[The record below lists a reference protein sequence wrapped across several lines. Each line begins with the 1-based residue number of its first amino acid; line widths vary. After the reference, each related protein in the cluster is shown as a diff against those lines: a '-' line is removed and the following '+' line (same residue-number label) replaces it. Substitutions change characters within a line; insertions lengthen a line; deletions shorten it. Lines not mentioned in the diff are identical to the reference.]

1 MKILKLVNR
10 NKWIASAMVL
20 GIASGSIVS
29 LPWMGGAQT
38 AYAATA
44 DTQSETG
51 FVAQAR
57 TLGLMTGGNQGDF
70 MAQKNLTRAE
80 AAKILCSL
88 FQLEVNNQPQTSFMD
103 VSSDAWGAPY
113 IEAVRAAGYMTGN
126 GELFRPGDAITK
138 EELIVSLVRA
148 MDLQDAGNADVQQ
161 NAVQVARNYGL
172 LSEDASA
179 TDLKNPLNRE
189 SGAEVFVS
197 LLDHPVG
204 EVKSEGNTVR
214 IGNIPYQLEGSL
226 QGLFGENNKAVLKG
240 AKIDLNRNLR
250 TLTGVNKLEINADG
264 GVFDGKGVSFDG
276 RLIVNGSVTLKNMS
290 STGVLEIKGS
300 GTQPVSAILENTTWS
315 GVELGSQD
323 AQLTATGTTKI
334 DNLTLKNDASIVTE
348 GNAAISRVSLQ
359 QGLGKLLVNGSIG
372 LLDASQY
379 VGVPFI
385 TLAKGAAISQLN
397 LPEQKQPQD
406 VIINYNA
413 MKEAV
418 SLVNGTTK
426 SSSTGAVVTDTDS
439 KDKKKHNSDII
450 SVDRSR
456 LETEVHAAKELLERA
471 GEGGTD
477 QALYPAGAKENLSIA
492 IHQAMLVL
500 NNTAATQVEV
510 DQALSTLKQDV
521 SVYTA
526 SATEPVI
533 GTQELT
539 RLIQLASTT
548 LEQNR
553 MIGDEFPPLWDD
565 SLSQAIRFGNNV
577 LEGNAPQNIVDREV
591 ESLGRVIKVYKASV
605 KLRDTYLHFLD
616 VTDRVEN
623 LKTDKARYKS
633 IVREGSKVYL
643 NPLSTTEQLE
653 EWTQKIEGATE
664 SFLALQ
670 AADFSVL
677 KNTLQEAQ
685 VIYDQSGSQNTELD
699 NLIQEYTEKM
709 HTAMTQQDVLNLN
722 TELSQRLAEFNAPE
736 PATAREKLQQLV
748 QDVQLKL
755 LSNPVARNYLNTEMQ
770 LLDQQTMQAH
780 FALMFPLTP
789 EEQLVISYNQLSQA
803 KETYIEKY
811 NEKRLQLRHEIIE
824 MQTSINE
831 VLLQNSGA
839 LSAEAQQALSFASE
853 HASIFLGMSSFELQD
868 VVPVYEELQRVQS
881 QYAAPIAVDTMLLN
895 FNISIANNEVQTFG
909 RHYTEQDNVELQG
922 QINQANLVLNTP
934 YITQLQVDQANTDL
948 ITAISNYQSKWI
960 VTDLDIQELKNIAN
974 NLLTVNGTDPTTV
987 YFHRVVDAF
996 NRLDPYYPMPEVKKN
1011 YMNLED
1017 AIQEYKDF
1025 IDSQQQSSGGAT
1037 PPSDSSGTGSG
1048 DSSGGAT
1055 PPSDNSGTGSGDS
1068 SGGAT
1073 PSSDNSGTGS
1083 DDSNGRATPPSDS
1096 SGTGSSDSNGGAT
1109 PPSDS
1114 SGTGSSDSNGG
1125 ATPPSDSSG
1134 TGSSDSNGGATSP
1147 SDSTGTGSGDGS
1159 GSIPGGGNDDGLIP

>member
-1 MKILKLVNR
+1 MLKLVNR

-29 LPWMGGAQT
+29 LPWVGGVQT
-38 AYAATA
+38 AFAATA

-57 TLGLMTGGNQGDF
+57 TLGLMTGGKQGDF

-113 IEAVRAAGYMTGN
+113 IEAVRAAGYMKGN

-148 MDLQDAGNADVQQ
+148 MDLQDASIANAQQ
-161 NAVQVARNYGL
+161 NAVQFARSYGL

-240 AKIDLNRNLR
+240 AKFDLNRNLR

-300 GTQPVSAILENTTWS
+300 GTQPVSAILENTAWS
-315 GVELGSQD
+315 GVELGSKD

-359 QGLGKLLVNGSIG
+359 QGLGKLLVSGSIG

-385 TLAKGAAISQLN
+385 TLAKGAAINQLN

-406 VIINYNA
+406 VIINYDA

-418 SLVNGTTK
+418 SLVNGTK
-426 SSSTGAVVTDTDS
+426 NSSSAGSVITDTES
-439 KDKKKHNSDII
+439 KDKKKHDSDII

-477 QALYPAGAKENLSIA
+477 QALYPAAAKESLSIA
-492 IHQAMLVL
+492 INQAMLIL
-500 NNTAATQVEV
+500 NNTAATQAEV

-526 SATEPVI
+526 SASEPVN

-539 RLIQLASTT
+539 RLIQLASTI

-553 MIGDEFPPLWDD
+553 MVGDEFPPLWDD

-591 ESLGRVIKVYKASV
+591 KSLRRVIEVYKASV
-605 KLRDTYLHFLD
+605 KLRDAYLNFVD

-633 IVREGSKVYL
+633 LVREGSNLYM
-643 NPLSTTEQLE
+643 NPLATTEQLE
-653 EWTQKIEGATE
+653 EWTQKIELATE

-670 AADFSVL
+670 SADFSVL

-685 VIYDQSGSQNTELD
+685 VIYDQSGFQNVELD

-709 HTAMTQQDVLNLN
+709 HTAMTQQDVLILN
-722 TELSQRLAEFNAPE
+722 MELSQRLTEFTAPQ
-736 PATAREKLQQLV
+736 PATTREKLQQLI
-748 QDVQLKL
+748 QDIHLKL
-755 LSNPVARNYLNTEMQ
+755 LSNPVARNYLNTEM
-770 LLDQQTMQAH
+770 LSLEQQTGQAN
-780 FALMFPLTP
+780 FALMMPSTP

-803 KETYIEKY
+803 KGTYIEKY
-811 NEKRLQLRHEIIE
+811 NEKRLQLRNEVIE

-831 VLLQNSGA
+831 ILMQNSGT
-839 LSAEAQQALSFASE
+839 LSAEAQQALSAASE
-853 HASIFLGMSSFELQD
+853 HASIFLGLSNFELQD
-868 VVPVYEELQRVQS
+868 VVPVYEELRQVQS
-881 QYAAPIAVDTMLLN
+881 QYAAPVAVDTTLLN
-895 FNISIANNEVQTFG
+895 ININLAINEVQTFG
-909 RHYTEQDNVELQG
+909 RHYTDQDNEELQG
-922 QINQANLVLNTP
+922 QINQASLVLNNSDS
-934 YITQLQVDQANTDL
+934 TQLQVDQANTDL
-948 ITAISNYQSKWI
+948 ITAFVNYQSKWI
-960 VTDLDIQELKNIAN
+960 VTDQDIQELKTIAN
-974 NLLTVNGTDPTTV
+974 NLLTANGTDPTTV
-987 YFHRVVDAF
+987 HFQRVVDAY
-996 NRLDPYYPMPEVKKN
+996 NHLDQYLSMPEIKKN

-1025 IDSQQQSSGGAT
+1025 VASQQQSSGTGSDEGSNDTTPPSDNSGTGSGDSNGGTTPPSDSSGTGSGDSSEGAT

-1048 DSSGGAT
+1048 DSSE
-1055 PPSDNSGTGSGDS
+1055 
-1068 SGGAT
+1068 
-1073 PSSDNSGTGS
+1073 
-1083 DDSNGRATPPSDS
+1083 
-1096 SGTGSSDSNGGAT
+1096 GAT

-1114 SGTGSSDSNGG
+1114 SGTGSGDSSEGATPPSDSNGTGSDDSSGG
-1125 ATPPSDSSG
+1125 ATPPSDS
-1134 TGSSDSNGGATSP
+1134 NG
-1147 SDSTGTGSGDGS
+1147 DDS
-1159 GSIPGGGNDDGLIP
+1159 GSIPSGSIDGVMIP

>member
-1 MKILKLVNR
+1 MLKLVNR

-51 FVAQAR
+51 FVTQAR

-148 MDLQDAGNADVQQ
+148 MDLQDAGTMDAQQ

-189 SGAEVFVS
+189 SSAEVFVS

-250 TLTGVNKLEINADG
+250 TLTGVKQLEINADG
-264 GVFDGKGVSFDG
+264 GVFDGKGMSFDG

-300 GTQPVSAILENTTWS
+300 GNQSVSAILENTTWS
-315 GVELGSQD
+315 GVELGSKD
-323 AQLTATGTTKI
+323 AKLTATGTTKI
-334 DNLTLKNDASIVTE
+334 DNLTLKNDASIMTE

-379 VGVPFI
+379 VGVPLI

-397 LPEQKQPQD
+397 LPEQKQPRD
-406 VIINYNA
+406 VIINYDA
-413 MKEAV
+413 VKEAIG
-418 SLVNGTTK
+418 LVNGTK
-426 SSSTGAVVTDTDS
+426 NSSSAGSVITDTDS
-439 KDKKKHNSDII
+439 KDKKKHDSDII
-450 SVDRSR
+450 SVDRSQ
-456 LETEVHAAKELLERA
+456 LETEINAAKELLERA
-471 GEGGTD
+471 DEGGTD
-477 QALYPAGAKENLSIA
+477 QALYPAAAKESLSIA
-492 IHQAMLVL
+492 INQAMLVL
-500 NNTAATQVEV
+500 NNTAATQAEV

-526 SATEPVI
+526 SVTEPVI

-539 RLIQLASTT
+539 RLIQLASTI

-553 MIGDEFPPLWDD
+553 MVGDEFPPLWDD

-605 KLRDTYLHFLD
+605 KLRDVYLHFLD

-643 NPLSTTEQLE
+643 NPLSTTEQLD
-653 EWTQKIEGATE
+653 EWKQKIEGATE

-685 VIYDQSGSQNTELD
+685 VIYDQSGSQNAELD

-722 TELSQRLAEFNAPE
+722 MELSQRLTEFTAPV
-736 PATAREKLQQLV
+736 PATTREKLQQLV
-748 QDVQLKL
+748 QDIQLKL
-755 LSNPVARNYLNTEMQ
+755 LSDPVARNYLNTEMQ
-770 LLDQQTMQAH
+770 LLDQQTVQAH
-780 FALMFPLTP
+780 FALIMPFTP

-803 KETYIEKY
+803 KGTYIEKY
-811 NEKRLQLRHEIIE
+811 NEKRLQLRDKVIE
-824 MQTSINE
+824 MQTSINGI
-831 VLLQNSGA
+831 LLQNSGT
-839 LSAEAQQALSFASE
+839 LSAEAQQALSSASE
-853 HASIFLGMSSFELQD
+853 HASTFLGLSSFGLQD
-868 VVPVYEELQRVQS
+868 VVPVYEELQQVQN
-881 QYAAPIAVDTMLLN
+881 QYTAPIAVDTMLLN
-895 FNISIANNEVQTFG
+895 LNINLANNEVQTFG
-909 RHYTEQDNVELQG
+909 RHYTDQDNEELQG
-922 QINQANLVLNTP
+922 QINLANLVLNNP
-934 YITQLQVDQANTDL
+934 NSTQLQVDQANTDL
-948 ITAISNYQSKWI
+948 ITAFANYQSKWI
-960 VTDLDIQELKNIAN
+960 VTDLDINELKNIAN

-996 NRLDPYYPMPEVKKN
+996 NRLDQYLPMPELKKN

-1025 IDSQQQSSGGAT
+1025 IDSQQQSSGTGSGDSSGGTT
-1037 PPSDSSGTGSG
+1037 PLSDSDGTGSG

-1055 PPSDNSGTGSGDS
+1055 SPSDSDGTGSSDSSGGTTPPSDSDGTGSSDSSGGTTPPSDSNGTGSGDSSGGATSPSDNSGTGSGDS
-1068 SGGAT
+1068 SGE
-1073 PSSDNSGTGS
+1073 
-1083 DDSNGRATPPSDS
+1083 ATPPSDS
-1096 SGTGSSDSNGGAT
+1096 SGD
-1109 PPSDS
+1109 D
-1114 SGTGSSDSNGG
+1114 
-1125 ATPPSDSSG
+1125 
-1134 TGSSDSNGGATSP
+1134 
-1147 SDSTGTGSGDGS
+1147 S
-1159 GSIPGGGNDDGLIP
+1159 GSIPGGSIDDVIIP

>member
-148 MDLQDAGNADVQQ
+148 MDLQDAGNADAQQ

-709 HTAMTQQDVLNLN
+709 HTAMTQLDVLNLN
-722 TELSQRLAEFNAPE
+722 MELSQRLTEFTAPV

-922 QINQANLVLNTP
+922 QINLANLVLNTP

-960 VTDLDIQELKNIAN
+960 VTDLDINEIKNIAN

-1037 PPSDSSGTGSG
+1037 PPSD
-1048 DSSGGAT
+1048 
-1055 PPSDNSGTGSGDS
+1055 
-1068 SGGAT
+1068 
-1073 PSSDNSGTGS
+1073 NSGTGS

-1114 SGTGSSDSNGG
+1114 SGTGSGDSSGGATPPSDNSGTGSDDSNGRATPPSDSSGTGSDDSSGG

-1134 TGSSDSNGGATSP
+1134 TSSDDSNGGATSP
-1147 SDSTGTGSGDGS
+1147 SDSSGTGSGDGS
-1159 GSIPGGGNDDGLIP
+1159 GSIPGGGNDDVLIP

>member
-1 MKILKLVNR
+1 MKLVNR

-29 LPWMGGAQT
+29 LPWVGGVQT
-38 AYAATA
+38 AFAATA

-57 TLGLMTGGNQGDF
+57 TLGLMTGGKQGDF

-113 IEAVRAAGYMTGN
+113 IEAVRAAGYMKGN

-148 MDLQDAGNADVQQ
+148 MDLQDASIANAQQ
-161 NAVQVARNYGL
+161 NAVQFARSYGL

-240 AKIDLNRNLR
+240 AKFDLNRNLR

-300 GTQPVSAILENTTWS
+300 GTQPVSAILENTAWS
-315 GVELGSQD
+315 GVELGSKD

-359 QGLGKLLVNGSIG
+359 QGLGKLLVSGSIG

-385 TLAKGAAISQLN
+385 TLAKGAAINQLN

-406 VIINYNA
+406 VIINYDA

-418 SLVNGTTK
+418 SLVNGTK
-426 SSSTGAVVTDTDS
+426 NSSSAGSVITDTES
-439 KDKKKHNSDII
+439 KDKKKHDSDII

-477 QALYPAGAKENLSIA
+477 QALYPAAAKESLSIA
-492 IHQAMLVL
+492 INQAMLIL
-500 NNTAATQVEV
+500 NNTAATQAEV

-526 SATEPVI
+526 SASEPVN

-539 RLIQLASTT
+539 RLIQLASTI

-553 MIGDEFPPLWDD
+553 MVGDEFPPLWDD

-591 ESLGRVIKVYKASV
+591 KSLRRVIEVYKASV
-605 KLRDTYLHFLD
+605 KLRDAYLNFVD

-633 IVREGSKVYL
+633 LVREGSNLYM
-643 NPLSTTEQLE
+643 NPLATTEQLE
-653 EWTQKIEGATE
+653 EWTQKIELATE

-670 AADFSVL
+670 SADFSVL

-685 VIYDQSGSQNTELD
+685 VIYDQSGFQNVELD

-709 HTAMTQQDVLNLN
+709 HTAMTQQDVLILN
-722 TELSQRLAEFNAPE
+722 MELSQRLTEFTAPQ
-736 PATAREKLQQLV
+736 PATTREKLQQLI
-748 QDVQLKL
+748 QDIHLKL
-755 LSNPVARNYLNTEMQ
+755 LSNPVARNYLNTEM
-770 LLDQQTMQAH
+770 LSLEQQTGQAN
-780 FALMFPLTP
+780 FALMMPSTP

-803 KETYIEKY
+803 KGTYIEKY
-811 NEKRLQLRHEIIE
+811 NEKRLQLRNEVIE

-831 VLLQNSGA
+831 ILMQNSGT
-839 LSAEAQQALSFASE
+839 LSAEAQQALSAASE
-853 HASIFLGMSSFELQD
+853 HASIFLGLSNFELQD
-868 VVPVYEELQRVQS
+868 VVPVYEELRQVQS
-881 QYAAPIAVDTMLLN
+881 QYAAPVAVDTTLLN
-895 FNISIANNEVQTFG
+895 ININLAINEVQTFG
-909 RHYTEQDNVELQG
+909 RHYTDQDNEELQG
-922 QINQANLVLNTP
+922 QINQASLVLNNSDS
-934 YITQLQVDQANTDL
+934 TQLQVDQANTDL
-948 ITAISNYQSKWI
+948 ITAFVNYQSKWI
-960 VTDLDIQELKNIAN
+960 VTDQDIQELKTIAN
-974 NLLTVNGTDPTTV
+974 NLLTANGTDPTTV
-987 YFHRVVDAF
+987 HFQRVVDAY
-996 NRLDPYYPMPEVKKN
+996 NHLDQYLSMPEIKKN

-1025 IDSQQQSSGGAT
+1025 VASQQQSSGTGSDEGSNDTTPPSDNSGTGSGDSNGGTTPPSDSSGTGSGDSSEGAT

-1048 DSSGGAT
+1048 DSSE
-1055 PPSDNSGTGSGDS
+1055 
-1068 SGGAT
+1068 
-1073 PSSDNSGTGS
+1073 
-1083 DDSNGRATPPSDS
+1083 
-1096 SGTGSSDSNGGAT
+1096 GAT

-1114 SGTGSSDSNGG
+1114 SGTGSGDSSEGATPPSDSNGTGSDDSSGG
-1125 ATPPSDSSG
+1125 ATPPSDS
-1134 TGSSDSNGGATSP
+1134 NG
-1147 SDSTGTGSGDGS
+1147 DDS
-1159 GSIPGGGNDDGLIP
+1159 GSIPSGSIDGVMIP

>member
-1 MKILKLVNR
+1 
-10 NKWIASAMVL
+10 MVL

-88 FQLEVNNQPQTSFMD
+88 FQLEVNNKSQTSFMD

-148 MDLQDAGNADVQQ
+148 MDLQDAGNADAQQ

-172 LSEDASA
+172 LSEDAST

-533 GTQELT
+533 GTQELI

-591 ESLGRVIKVYKASV
+591 ESLGRVIKVYKVSV
-605 KLRDTYLHFLD
+605 KLRDAYLHFLD

-709 HTAMTQQDVLNLN
+709 HTAMTQLDVLNLN
-722 TELSQRLAEFNAPE
+722 MELSQRLTEFTAPV
-736 PATAREKLQQLV
+736 PATTREKLQQLV
-748 QDVQLKL
+748 QDVQLRL
-755 LSNPVARNYLNTEMQ
+755 LSNPVARNYLNTEM
-770 LLDQQTMQAH
+770 LSLEQQTGQAN
-780 FALMFPLTP
+780 FALIMPFTP

-803 KETYIEKY
+803 KGTYLEKY
-811 NEKRLQLRHEIIE
+811 NEKRLQLRDKVIE
-824 MQTSINE
+824 MQTSINGI
-831 VLLQNSGA
+831 LLQNSGT
-839 LSAEAQQALSFASE
+839 LSVEAQQALSSASE
-853 HASIFLGMSSFELQD
+853 HASTFLSLSSFELQD
-868 VVPVYEELQRVQS
+868 VVPVYEELQQVQS
-881 QYAAPIAVDTMLLN
+881 QYTAPIAVDTTLLN
-895 FNISIANNEVQTFG
+895 YNINLANNEVQTFG
-909 RHYTEQDNVELQG
+909 RHYTDQDNEELQG

-934 YITQLQVDQANTDL
+934 DSTQLQVDQANTDL
-948 ITAISNYQSKWI
+948 ITALANYQSKWI
-960 VTDLDIQELKNIAN
+960 VTDLDINEIKNIAN

-1055 PPSDNSGTGSGDS
+1055 PPSDNSGTGS
-1068 SGGAT
+1068 
-1073 PSSDNSGTGS
+1073 

-1096 SGTGSSDSNGGAT
+1096 SGTGSGENSDGATPPSDNGGTGSGESSDGATPPSDNGGTGSDDSSGGAT
-1109 PPSDS
+1109 PPSDG
-1114 SGTGSSDSNGG
+1114 SGTGSSDSSGG
-1125 ATPPSDSSG
+1125 ATP
-1134 TGSSDSNGGATSP
+1134 P

>member
-1 MKILKLVNR
+1 MLKLVNR

-88 FQLEVNNQPQTSFMD
+88 FQLEVNNKSQTSFMD

-148 MDLQDAGNADVQQ
+148 MDLQDAGNADAQQ

-172 LSEDASA
+172 LSEDAST

-533 GTQELT
+533 GTQELI

-591 ESLGRVIKVYKASV
+591 ESLGRVIKVYKVSV
-605 KLRDTYLHFLD
+605 KLRDAYLHFLD

-709 HTAMTQQDVLNLN
+709 HTAMTQLDVLNLN
-722 TELSQRLAEFNAPE
+722 MELSQRLTEFTAPV
-736 PATAREKLQQLV
+736 PATTREKLQQLV
-748 QDVQLKL
+748 QDVQLRL
-755 LSNPVARNYLNTEMQ
+755 LSNPVARNYLNTEM
-770 LLDQQTMQAH
+770 LSLEQQTGQAN
-780 FALMFPLTP
+780 FALIMPFTP

-803 KETYIEKY
+803 KGTYLEKY
-811 NEKRLQLRHEIIE
+811 NEKRLQLRDKVIE
-824 MQTSINE
+824 MQTSINGI
-831 VLLQNSGA
+831 LLQNSGT
-839 LSAEAQQALSFASE
+839 LSVEAQQALSSASE
-853 HASIFLGMSSFELQD
+853 HASTFLSLSSFELQD
-868 VVPVYEELQRVQS
+868 VVPVYEELQQVQS
-881 QYAAPIAVDTMLLN
+881 QYTAPIAVDTTLLN
-895 FNISIANNEVQTFG
+895 YNINLANNEVQTFG
-909 RHYTEQDNVELQG
+909 RHYTDQDNEELQG

-934 YITQLQVDQANTDL
+934 DSTQLQVDQANTDL
-948 ITAISNYQSKWI
+948 ITALANYQSKWI
-960 VTDLDIQELKNIAN
+960 VTDLDINEIKNIAN

-1055 PPSDNSGTGSGDS
+1055 PPSDNSGTGS
-1068 SGGAT
+1068 
-1073 PSSDNSGTGS
+1073 

-1096 SGTGSSDSNGGAT
+1096 SGTGSGENSDGATPPSDNGGTGSGESSDGATPPSDNGGTGSDDSSGGAT
-1109 PPSDS
+1109 PPSDG
-1114 SGTGSSDSNGG
+1114 SGTGSSDSSGG
-1125 ATPPSDSSG
+1125 ATP
-1134 TGSSDSNGGATSP
+1134 P

>member
-1 MKILKLVNR
+1 MKLVNR

-148 MDLQDAGNADVQQ
+148 MDLQDAGNADAQQ

-709 HTAMTQQDVLNLN
+709 HTAMTQLDVLNLN
-722 TELSQRLAEFNAPE
+722 MELSQRLTEFTAPV

-922 QINQANLVLNTP
+922 QINLANLVLNTP

-960 VTDLDIQELKNIAN
+960 VTDLDINEIKNIAN

-1037 PPSDSSGTGSG
+1037 PPSD
-1048 DSSGGAT
+1048 
-1055 PPSDNSGTGSGDS
+1055 
-1068 SGGAT
+1068 
-1073 PSSDNSGTGS
+1073 NSGTGS

-1114 SGTGSSDSNGG
+1114 SGTGSGDSSGGATPPSDNSGTGSDDSNGRATPPSDSSGTGSDDSSGG

-1134 TGSSDSNGGATSP
+1134 TSSDDSNGGATSP
-1147 SDSTGTGSGDGS
+1147 SDSSGTGSGDGS
-1159 GSIPGGGNDDGLIP
+1159 GSIPGGGNDDVLIP

>member
-1 MKILKLVNR
+1 MKLINR

-29 LPWMGGAQT
+29 LPWLGGAQT

-44 DTQSETG
+44 DTQSEAG

-148 MDLQDAGNADVQQ
+148 MDLQDAGNADAQQ
-161 NAVQVARNYGL
+161 NAVQVARSYGL

-300 GTQPVSAILENTTWS
+300 GTQPVSAILENTAWS
-315 GVELGSQD
+315 GVELGSKD
-323 AQLTATGTTKI
+323 AQLTATGMTKI

-359 QGLGKLLVNGSIG
+359 QGLGKLLISGSIG

-385 TLAKGAAISQLN
+385 TLAKGATINQLN
-397 LPEQKQPQD
+397 LPDQKQPQD
-406 VIINYNA
+406 VIINYDA
-413 MKEAV
+413 VKEAV
-418 SLVNGTTK
+418 SLVNGTANT
-426 SSSTGAVVTDTDS
+426 SSTGSVITDTDS
-439 KDKKKHNSDII
+439 KDKKKHDSDII
-450 SVDRSR
+450 SVDRSQ

-471 GEGGTD
+471 GEGGLD
-477 QALYPAGAKENLSIA
+477 QALYTVAAKENLSIA
-492 IHQAMLVL
+492 INQAMLVL
-500 NNTAATQVEV
+500 NNTAATQAEV

-539 RLIQLASTT
+539 RLIQVASTT

-553 MIGDEFPPLWDD
+553 IVGDEFPPLWDE
-565 SLSQAIRFGNNV
+565 SLSQAIQFGNNV

-591 ESLGRVIKVYKASV
+591 KSLRRVIEVYKASV
-605 KLRDTYLHFLD
+605 KLRDAYLHFMV
-616 VTDRVEN
+616 VTDRVDN
-623 LKTDKARYKS
+623 LNTDKARYKPL
-633 IVREGSKVYL
+633 VGEGLGVYVD
-643 NPLSTTEQLE
+643 PLTTTEQFE
-653 EWTQKIEGATE
+653 EWTRKIEAATE
-664 SFLALQ
+664 SFMALQ

-685 VIYDQSGSQNTELD
+685 VIYDQSGSQNAELY

-709 HTAMTQQDVLNLN
+709 HTAMTQQDVFTLNM
-722 TELSQRLAEFNAPE
+722 ELSQRLAEFTAPV
-736 PATAREKLQQLV
+736 PATTREKLQQLV
-748 QDVQLKL
+748 QDIQLKL
-755 LSNPVARNYLNTEMQ
+755 LFNPVARNYLNAEM
-770 LLDQQTMQAH
+770 LSLEQQTGQAN
-780 FALMFPLTP
+780 FALIMPFTP

-803 KETYIEKY
+803 KGTYIEKY
-811 NEKRLQLRHEIIE
+811 NEKKLQLRDEVIG
-824 MQTSINE
+824 MQTSINGIL
-831 VLLQNSGA
+831 VQNSGA
-839 LSAEAQQALSFASE
+839 LSAEAQQALSSASE
-853 HASIFLGMSSFELQD
+853 HASIFLGLPNFELQD
-868 VVPVYEELQRVQS
+868 VVLVYEELQQVQS
-881 QYAAPIAVDTMLLN
+881 QYDAPIAVDTTLLN
-895 FNISIANNEVQTFG
+895 YNINLAINEVQTFG
-909 RHYTEQDNVELQG
+909 RHYTEQDNQELQG
-922 QINQANLVLNTP
+922 PINQANLVLNTP
-934 YITQLQVDQANTDL
+934 DSTQLQVDQANTDL
-948 ITAISNYQSKWI
+948 ITAFANYQSKWI
-960 VTDLDIQELKNIAN
+960 VTDQDIQELKTIAN
-974 NLLTVNGTDPTTV
+974 NLLTANGTDTTTIQ
-987 YFHRVVDAF
+987 FQRVVDAY
-996 NRLDPYYPMPEVKKN
+996 NHLDPYYPMPEVKKN

-1017 AIQEYKDF
+1017 AIQEFRDF
-1025 IDSQQQSSGGAT
+1025 VASQQQSSGTGSGDSSGGVTPPSDNSGTGSSDSSGGAT
-1037 PPSDSSGTGSG
+1037 PPSDSSG
-1048 DSSGGAT
+1048 
-1055 PPSDNSGTGSGDS
+1055 
-1068 SGGAT
+1068 
-1073 PSSDNSGTGS
+1073 
-1083 DDSNGRATPPSDS
+1083 DD
-1096 SGTGSSDSNGGAT
+1096 
-1109 PPSDS
+1109 
-1114 SGTGSSDSNGG
+1114 
-1125 ATPPSDSSG
+1125 
-1134 TGSSDSNGGATSP
+1134 
-1147 SDSTGTGSGDGS
+1147 S
-1159 GSIPGGGNDDGLIP
+1159 GSIPGGSIDDVMIP

>member
-1 MKILKLVNR
+1 MKLVNR

-148 MDLQDAGNADVQQ
+148 MDLQDAGNADAQQ

-553 MIGDEFPPLWDD
+553 MIGDEFPPHWDD

-605 KLRDTYLHFLD
+605 KLRDAYLHFLD

-709 HTAMTQQDVLNLN
+709 HTAMTQLDVLNLN
-722 TELSQRLAEFNAPE
+722 MELSQRLAEFTAPV
-736 PATAREKLQQLV
+736 PATTREKLQQLV

-868 VVPVYEELQRVQS
+868 IVPVYEELQRVQS

-1096 SGTGSSDSNGGAT
+1096 SGTGSGENSDGAT
-1109 PPSDS
+1109 PPSDNG
-1114 SGTGSSDSNGG
+1114 GTGSGESSDG
-1125 ATPPSDSSG
+1125 ATPPSDNGG
-1134 TGSSDSNGGATSP
+1134 TGSDDSSGGATPP

>member
-1 MKILKLVNR
+1 MKLVNR

-88 FQLEVNNQPQTSFMD
+88 FQLEVNNKSQTSFMD

-148 MDLQDAGNADVQQ
+148 MDLQDAGNADAQQ

-172 LSEDASA
+172 LSEDAST

-533 GTQELT
+533 GTQELI

-591 ESLGRVIKVYKASV
+591 ESLGRVIKVYKVSV
-605 KLRDTYLHFLD
+605 KLRDAYLHFLD

-709 HTAMTQQDVLNLN
+709 HTAMTQLDVLNLN
-722 TELSQRLAEFNAPE
+722 MELSQRLTEFTAPV
-736 PATAREKLQQLV
+736 PATTREKLQQLV

-755 LSNPVARNYLNTEMQ
+755 LSDPVARNYLNTEMQ

-780 FALMFPLTP
+780 FALIMPFTP

-803 KETYIEKY
+803 KGTYIEKY
-811 NEKRLQLRHEIIE
+811 NEKRLQLRDKVIE
-824 MQTSINE
+824 MQTAINGI
-831 VLLQNSGA
+831 LMQNSGA
-839 LSAEAQQALSFASE
+839 LSAEAQQALSSASE
-853 HASIFLGMSSFELQD
+853 HASIFLGLPNFELQD
-868 VVPVYEELQRVQS
+868 VVPVYEELQQVQS
-881 QYAAPIAVDTMLLN
+881 QYTAPIAVDTMLLN
-895 FNISIANNEVQTFG
+895 YNINLASNEVLTYG
-909 RHYTEQDNVELQG
+909 RHYTEQDNEELQG
-922 QINQANLVLNTP
+922 QINLANLVLNNP
-934 YITQLQVDQANTDL
+934 DSTQLQVDQANTDL
-948 ITAISNYQSKWI
+948 ITAFVDYQSKWI
-960 VTDLDIQELKNIAN
+960 VTDLDINEIKNIAN

-1055 PPSDNSGTGSGDS
+1055 PPSDNSGTGS
-1068 SGGAT
+1068 
-1073 PSSDNSGTGS
+1073 

-1096 SGTGSSDSNGGAT
+1096 SGTGSGENSDGATPPSDNGGTGSGESSDGATPPSDNGGTGSDDSSGGAT
-1109 PPSDS
+1109 PPSDG
-1114 SGTGSSDSNGG
+1114 SGTGSSDSSGG
-1125 ATPPSDSSG
+1125 ATP
-1134 TGSSDSNGGATSP
+1134 P

>member
-88 FQLEVNNQPQTSFMD
+88 FQLEVNNKSQTSFMD

-148 MDLQDAGNADVQQ
+148 MDLQDAGNADAQQ

-172 LSEDASA
+172 LSEDAST

-533 GTQELT
+533 GTQELI

-591 ESLGRVIKVYKASV
+591 ESLGRVIKVYKVSV
-605 KLRDTYLHFLD
+605 KLRDAYLHFLD

-709 HTAMTQQDVLNLN
+709 HTAMTQLDVLNLN
-722 TELSQRLAEFNAPE
+722 MELSQRLTEFTAPV
-736 PATAREKLQQLV
+736 PATTREKLQQLV
-748 QDVQLKL
+748 QDVQLRL
-755 LSNPVARNYLNTEMQ
+755 LSNPVARNYLNTEM
-770 LLDQQTMQAH
+770 LSLEQQTGQAN
-780 FALMFPLTP
+780 FALIMPFTP

-803 KETYIEKY
+803 KGTYLEKY
-811 NEKRLQLRHEIIE
+811 NEKRLQLRDKVIE
-824 MQTSINE
+824 MQTSINGI
-831 VLLQNSGA
+831 LLQNSGT
-839 LSAEAQQALSFASE
+839 LSVEAQQALSSASE
-853 HASIFLGMSSFELQD
+853 HASTFLSLSSFELQD
-868 VVPVYEELQRVQS
+868 VVPVYEELQQVQS
-881 QYAAPIAVDTMLLN
+881 QYTAPIAVDTTLLN
-895 FNISIANNEVQTFG
+895 YNINLANNEVQTFG
-909 RHYTEQDNVELQG
+909 RHYTDQDNEELQG

-934 YITQLQVDQANTDL
+934 DSTQLQVDQANTDL
-948 ITAISNYQSKWI
+948 ITALANYQSKWI
-960 VTDLDIQELKNIAN
+960 VTDLDINEIKNIAN

-1055 PPSDNSGTGSGDS
+1055 PPSDNSGTGS
-1068 SGGAT
+1068 
-1073 PSSDNSGTGS
+1073 

-1096 SGTGSSDSNGGAT
+1096 SGTGSGENSDGATPPSDNGGTGSGESSDGATPPSDNGGTGSDDSSGGAT
-1109 PPSDS
+1109 PPSDG
-1114 SGTGSSDSNGG
+1114 SGTGSSDSSGG
-1125 ATPPSDSSG
+1125 ATP
-1134 TGSSDSNGGATSP
+1134 P

>member
-1 MKILKLVNR
+1 MLKLVNR

-29 LPWMGGAQT
+29 LPWVGGVQT

-51 FVAQAR
+51 FVTQAR

-88 FQLEVNNQPQTSFMD
+88 FQLEVNNQSQTSFMD

-148 MDLQDAGNADVQQ
+148 MDLQDAGTANAQQ
-161 NAVQVARNYGL
+161 NAVQVARSYGL
-172 LSEDASA
+172 LSEDAST

-240 AKIDLNRNLR
+240 AKFDLNRNLR

-264 GVFDGKGVSFDG
+264 GVFDGKGVSFEG

-300 GTQPVSAILENTTWS
+300 GTQPVSAILENTAWS
-315 GVELGSQD
+315 GVELGSKD
-323 AQLTATGTTKI
+323 AKLTATGTTKI

-359 QGLGKLLVNGSIG
+359 QGLGKLLVSGSIG

-385 TLAKGAAISQLN
+385 TLAKGATINQLN

-406 VIINYNA
+406 VIINYDA

-418 SLVNGTTK
+418 SLVNGTTN
-426 SSSTGAVVTDTDS
+426 SSSAGSVVTETES
-439 KDKKKHNSDII
+439 KDKKKHNSDIVN
-450 SVDRSR
+450 VDRSQ
-456 LETEVHAAKELLERA
+456 LEAEVHAAKDLLDRA
-471 GEGGTD
+471 GEGGPD
-477 QALYPAGAKENLSIA
+477 QALYPATAKESLSAA
-492 IHQAMLVL
+492 IHQATLVL
-500 NNTAATQVEV
+500 NNTTATQAEV

-521 SVYTA
+521 SVYTD
-526 SATEPVI
+526 SATEPAI
-533 GTQELT
+533 GTQELV
-539 RLIQLASTT
+539 RLIQVASTT

-553 MIGDEFPPLWDD
+553 MVSDEFPPLWDE
-565 SLSQAIRFGNNV
+565 SLSQAIQFGNNV

-591 ESLGRVIKVYKASV
+591 VSLRRVIKVYEASV
-605 KLRDTYLHFLD
+605 RLRDAYLHFLD
-616 VTDRVEN
+616 VTDHVEN

-633 IVREGSKVYL
+633 VVREGSNVYL
-643 NPLSTTEQLE
+643 NPLSTTEQLD
-653 EWTQKIEGATE
+653 EWTQKIEGTTE

-685 VIYDQSGSQNTELD
+685 VIYDQSGSQNAELG

-709 HTAMTQQDVLNLN
+709 HTAMTQLDVLNLN
-722 TELSQRLAEFNAPE
+722 MELSQRLAEFTAPV
-736 PATAREKLQQLV
+736 PATTREKLQQLV
-748 QDVQLKL
+748 HDVHLKL
-755 LSNPVARNYLNTEMQ
+755 LSDPIARNYLNTEMLPLEQ
-770 LLDQQTMQAH
+770 LAEQAN
-780 FALMFPLTP
+780 FALMMPFTP

-803 KETYIEKY
+803 KGNYIEKY

-824 MQTSINE
+824 MQASINGIL
-831 VLLQNSGA
+831 VQNSGS
-839 LSAEAQQALSFASE
+839 LSAEAQQALSSASE
-853 HASIFLGMSSFELQD
+853 HASIFLGLPSFELQD
-868 VVPVYEELQRVQS
+868 VVPVYEELQQVQS
-881 QYAAPIAVDTMLLN
+881 QYAAPIAVDTMFLN

-909 RHYTEQDNVELQG
+909 RHYTQQDNEELQG
-922 QINQANLVLNTP
+922 QINQASLVLNTP
-934 YITQLQVDQANTDL
+934 DITQLQVDQANTDL
-948 ITAISNYQSKWI
+948 ITALSNYQSKWI
-960 VTDLDIQELKNIAN
+960 VTDLDINELKNIAN

-987 YFHRVVDAF
+987 YFHRVVDAY
-996 NRLDPYYPMPEVKKN
+996 NRLDQYYPMPEIKKN

-1025 IDSQQQSSGGAT
+1025 IASQQQSSGTGSSDSSGGAT

-1055 PPSDNSGTGSGDS
+1055 PPSDSSGTGSGDS

-1073 PSSDNSGTGS
+1073 PPSDSSGIGSGDSSGGATPPSDNSGTGS
-1083 DDSNGRATPPSDS
+1083 SDS
-1096 SGTGSSDSNGGAT
+1096 SGGAT
-1109 PPSDS
+1109 PPSDN
-1114 SGTGSSDSNGG
+1114 SGTGSGDSSGG
-1125 ATPPSDSSG
+1125 VIPPSDSSG
-1134 TGSSDSNGGATSP
+1134 D
-1147 SDSTGTGSGDGS
+1147 DS
-1159 GSIPGGGNDDGLIP
+1159 GSIPGGGNDEGMIP

>member
-1 MKILKLVNR
+1 MKLVNR

>member
-1 MKILKLVNR
+1 MKLVNR

-88 FQLEVNNQPQTSFMD
+88 FQLEVNNKSQTSFMD

-148 MDLQDAGNADVQQ
+148 MDLQDAGNADAQQ

-553 MIGDEFPPLWDD
+553 KIGDEFPPLWDD

-605 KLRDTYLHFLD
+605 KLRDAYLHFLD

-623 LKTDKARYKS
+623 LRTDKARYKS

-670 AADFSVL
+670 AVDFSVL

-709 HTAMTQQDVLNLN
+709 HTAMTQLDVLNLN
-722 TELSQRLAEFNAPE
+722 MELSQRLAEFTAPV
-736 PATAREKLQQLV
+736 PATTREKLQQLV

-755 LSNPVARNYLNTEMQ
+755 LSDPVARNYLNAEMM
-770 LLDQQTMQAH
+770 LLDQQTVQAH
-780 FALMFPLTP
+780 FALIMPFTP

-803 KETYIEKY
+803 KGTYIEKY
-811 NEKRLQLRHEIIE
+811 NEKRLQLRDKVIE
-824 MQTSINE
+824 MQTAINGI
-831 VLLQNSGA
+831 LMQNSGA
-839 LSAEAQQALSFASE
+839 LSAEAQQALSSASE
-853 HASIFLGMSSFELQD
+853 HASIFLGLPNFELQD
-868 VVPVYEELQRVQS
+868 VVPVYEELQQVQS
-881 QYAAPIAVDTMLLN
+881 QYTAPIAVDTMLLN
-895 FNISIANNEVQTFG
+895 YNINLASNEVLTYG
-909 RHYTEQDNVELQG
+909 RHYTEQDNEELQW
-922 QINQANLVLNTP
+922 QINLANLVLNNP
-934 YITQLQVDQANTDL
+934 DSTQLQVDQANTDL
-948 ITAISNYQSKWI
+948 ITAFVNYQSKWI
-960 VTDLDIQELKNIAN
+960 VTDLDINEIKNIAN

-1055 PPSDNSGTGSGDS
+1055 PPSDSSGTGSSDSNGGATPPSDNSGTGSGDS

-1073 PSSDNSGTGS
+1073 PPSDNSGTGS
-1083 DDSNGRATPPSDS
+1083 D
-1096 SGTGSSDSNGGAT
+1096 DSNGGAT

-1147 SDSTGTGSGDGS
+1147 SDSSGTGSGDGS

>member
-1 MKILKLVNR
+1 MLKLVNR

-29 LPWMGGAQT
+29 LPWVGGVQT

-44 DTQSETG
+44 DTQSVTG

-57 TLGLMTGGNQGDF
+57 TLGLMTGGKQGDF

-113 IEAVRAAGYMTGN
+113 IEAVRAARYMTGN

-148 MDLQDAGNADVQQ
+148 MDLQDASTANAQQ
-161 NAVQVARNYGL
+161 NAVQVARSYGL

-240 AKIDLNRNLR
+240 AKFDLNRNLR

-300 GTQPVSAILENTTWS
+300 GTQPVSAILENTAWS
-315 GVELGSQD
+315 GVELGSKD
-323 AQLTATGTTKI
+323 AKLTATGTTKI
-334 DNLTLKNDASIVTE
+334 DNLTLKNDTSIVTE
-348 GNAAISRVSLQ
+348 GSAAITRVSLQ
-359 QGLGKLLVNGSIG
+359 QGLGKLLVSGSIG

-385 TLAKGAAISQLN
+385 TLAKGATINQIN
-397 LPEQKQPQD
+397 LPEQKQLQD
-406 VIINYNA
+406 VIINYDA

-418 SLVNGTTK
+418 SLVNGMK
-426 SSSTGAVVTDTDS
+426 NSSSAGSVVTDTDS
-439 KDKKKHNSDII
+439 KDKKKHDSDIV
-450 SVDRSR
+450 SVDRSQ
-456 LETEVHAAKELLERA
+456 LETEVYAAKELLERA
-471 GEGGTD
+471 GEGGPD
-477 QALYPAGAKENLSIA
+477 QALYPAAAKESLSIA
-492 IHQAMLVL
+492 INQAMLVM
-500 NNTAATQVEV
+500 NNTAATQAEV

-526 SATEPVI
+526 SVTEPVI
-533 GTQELT
+533 GTQELV
-539 RLIQLASTT
+539 RLIQVASTT

-553 MIGDEFPPLWDD
+553 MVGDEFPPLWDE
-565 SLSQAIRFGNNV
+565 SLSQAIQFGNNV

-591 ESLGRVIKVYKASV
+591 TSLRRVIEVYKASV
-605 KLRDTYLHFLD
+605 KLRDAYLHFLD

-623 LKTDKARYKS
+623 LNTDKARYKS
-633 IVREGSKVYL
+633 LVSEGLSVYV
-643 NPLSTTEQLE
+643 NPLTTTEQLE
-653 EWTQKIEGATE
+653 EWTRKIEVATE
-664 SFLALQ
+664 SFLVLQ
-670 AADFSVL
+670 TVDFSVL

-685 VIYDQSGSQNTELD
+685 IIYDQSSTQNTALYS
-699 NLIQEYTEKM
+699 LIQEYTEKM
-709 HTAMTQQDVLNLN
+709 HTAMTQQDVLILN
-722 TELSQRLAEFNAPE
+722 MELSQRLTEFTAPQ
-736 PATAREKLQQLV
+736 PATTRERLQQLI
-748 QDVQLKL
+748 QDIHLKL
-755 LSNPVARNYLNTEMQ
+755 LSNPVARNYLNTEM
-770 LLDQQTMQAH
+770 LSLEQQIGQAN
-780 FALMFPLTP
+780 FALIMPVTP

-803 KETYIEKY
+803 KGTYIEKY
-811 NEKRLQLRHEIIE
+811 NEKRLQLRDEIIE
-824 MQTSINE
+824 MQTSINGIL
-831 VLLQNSGA
+831 VQNSGT
-839 LSAEAQQALSFASE
+839 LSAEAQQALSSASE
-853 HASIFLGMSSFELQD
+853 HASIFLGLSNFELQD
-868 VVPVYEELQRVQS
+868 VVPVYEELQQVQS
-881 QYAAPIAVDTMLLN
+881 QYAAPVAVDTTLLN
-895 FNISIANNEVQTFG
+895 ININLAINEVQTFG
-909 RHYTEQDNVELQG
+909 RHYTDQDNEELQG
-922 QINQANLVLNTP
+922 QINQASLVLNNSDS
-934 YITQLQVDQANTDL
+934 TQLQVDQANTDL
-948 ITAISNYQSKWI
+948 ITAFSNYQSKWI
-960 VTDLDIQELKNIAN
+960 VTDLDINELKTIAD
-974 NLLTVNGTDPTTV
+974 NLLTANGTDPTTV
-987 YFHRVVDAF
+987 HFQRVVDAY
-996 NRLDPYYPMPEVKKN
+996 NHLDQYLPMPEIKKN

-1017 AIQEYKDF
+1017 AIQEF
-1025 IDSQQQSSGGAT
+1025 RCFVASQQQSSGGATPPSDSNGTGNGDTSGGAMSPSDSNGTGSGDSSDGAT

-1055 PPSDNSGTGSGDS
+1055 S
-1068 SGGAT
+1068 
-1073 PSSDNSGTGS
+1073 
-1083 DDSNGRATPPSDS
+1083 PSDS
-1096 SGTGSSDSNGGAT
+1096 SGD
-1109 PPSDS
+1109 D
-1114 SGTGSSDSNGG
+1114 
-1125 ATPPSDSSG
+1125 
-1134 TGSSDSNGGATSP
+1134 
-1147 SDSTGTGSGDGS
+1147 S
-1159 GSIPGGGNDDGLIP
+1159 GSIPGGGNDEGMIP

>member
-1 MKILKLVNR
+1 MLKLVNR

-88 FQLEVNNQPQTSFMD
+88 FQLEVNNKSQTSFMD

-148 MDLQDAGNADVQQ
+148 MDLQDAGNADAQQ

-172 LSEDASA
+172 LSEDAST

-533 GTQELT
+533 GTQELI

-591 ESLGRVIKVYKASV
+591 ESLGRVIKVYKVSV
-605 KLRDTYLHFLD
+605 KLRDAYLHFLD

-709 HTAMTQQDVLNLN
+709 HTAMTQLDVLNLN
-722 TELSQRLAEFNAPE
+722 MELSQRLTEFTAPV
-736 PATAREKLQQLV
+736 PATTREKLQQLV

-755 LSNPVARNYLNTEMQ
+755 LSDPVARNYLNTEMQ

-780 FALMFPLTP
+780 FALIMPFTP

-803 KETYIEKY
+803 KGTYIEKY
-811 NEKRLQLRHEIIE
+811 NEKRLQLRDKVIE
-824 MQTSINE
+824 MQTAINGI
-831 VLLQNSGA
+831 LMQNSGA
-839 LSAEAQQALSFASE
+839 LSAEAQQALSSASE
-853 HASIFLGMSSFELQD
+853 HASIFLGLPNFELQD
-868 VVPVYEELQRVQS
+868 VVPVYEELQQVQS
-881 QYAAPIAVDTMLLN
+881 QYTAPIAVDTMLLN
-895 FNISIANNEVQTFG
+895 YNINLASNEVLTYG
-909 RHYTEQDNVELQG
+909 RHYTEQDNEELQG
-922 QINQANLVLNTP
+922 QINLANLVLNNP
-934 YITQLQVDQANTDL
+934 DSTQLQVDQANTDL
-948 ITAISNYQSKWI
+948 ITAFVDYQSKWI
-960 VTDLDIQELKNIAN
+960 VTDLDINEIKNIAN

-1055 PPSDNSGTGSGDS
+1055 PPSDNSGTGS
-1068 SGGAT
+1068 
-1073 PSSDNSGTGS
+1073 

-1096 SGTGSSDSNGGAT
+1096 SGTGSGENSDGATPPSDNGGTGSGESSDGATPPSDNGGTGSDDSSGGAT
-1109 PPSDS
+1109 PPSDG
-1114 SGTGSSDSNGG
+1114 SGTGSSDSSGG
-1125 ATPPSDSSG
+1125 ATP
-1134 TGSSDSNGGATSP
+1134 P

>member
-1 MKILKLVNR
+1 MLKLINR

-29 LPWMGGAQT
+29 LPWLGGAQI

-57 TLGLMTGGNQGDF
+57 TLGLMTGGKQGDF

-88 FQLEVNNQPQTSFMD
+88 FQLEVNSQSQTSFMD

-148 MDLQDAGNADVQQ
+148 MDLQDASTANAQQ
-161 NAVQVARNYGL
+161 NAVQVARSYGL

-226 QGLFGENNKAVLKG
+226 QGLFGENNKTVLKG

-264 GVFDGKGVSFDG
+264 GVFDGKGVSFEG

-290 STGVLEIKGS
+290 STGVLEIKVS

-315 GVELGSQD
+315 SVELGSKD

-418 SLVNGTTK
+418 SLVNGTTN
-426 SSSTGAVVTDTDS
+426 SSSTGSVVTDTDS

-450 SVDRSR
+450 SVDRSQ

-471 GEGGTD
+471 GEGGLD
-477 QALYPAGAKENLSIA
+477 QALYTAAAKENLSIA
-492 IHQAMLVL
+492 INQAMLVL
-500 NNTAATQVEV
+500 NNTAATQAEV

-539 RLIQLASTT
+539 RLIQVASTT

-553 MIGDEFPPLWDD
+553 IVGDEFPPLWDE
-565 SLSQAIRFGNNV
+565 SLSRAIQFGNNV

-591 ESLGRVIKVYKASV
+591 KSLRRVIEVYKASV
-605 KLRDTYLHFLD
+605 KLRDAYLHFVD
-616 VTDRVEN
+616 VTDRVDN
-623 LKTDKARYKS
+623 LNTDKARYKPL
-633 IVREGSKVYL
+633 VREGLGVHV
-643 NPLSTTEQLE
+643 NPLTSTEQFE
-653 EWTQKIEGATE
+653 EWTRKIEAATE
-664 SFLALQ
+664 SFMALQ
-670 AADFSVL
+670 TADFSVL

-685 VIYDQSGSQNTELD
+685 VLYDERGSQNAELY

-709 HTAMTQQDVLNLN
+709 HTAMTQQDVMTLNM
-722 TELSQRLAEFNAPE
+722 ELSQRLAEFNSPE
-736 PATAREKLQQLV
+736 PATTREKLEQLV
-748 QDVQLKL
+748 QDIHLKL
-755 LSNPVARNYLNTEMQ
+755 LSNPVARNYLNAEM
-770 LLDQQTMQAH
+770 LSLDQQTGQAN
-780 FALMFPLTP
+780 FALIMPFTP

-803 KETYIEKY
+803 KGTYIEKY
-811 NEKRLQLRHEIIE
+811 NEKKLQLRDEVIE
-824 MQTSINE
+824 MQTSINGIL
-831 VLLQNSGA
+831 VQNSGA
-839 LSAEAQQALSFASE
+839 LSAEAQQALSSASE
-853 HASIFLGMSSFELQD
+853 HASIFLGLPNFELQD
-868 VVPVYEELQRVQS
+868 VVPVYEELQQVQS
-881 QYAAPIAVDTMLLN
+881 QYAAPIAVDTTLLN
-895 FNISIANNEVQTFG
+895 YNINLAINEVQTFG
-909 RHYTEQDNVELQG
+909 RHYTEQDNEELQG
-922 QINQANLVLNTP
+922 PINQANLVLNTP
-934 YITQLQVDQANTDL
+934 DSTQLQVDQANTDL
-948 ITAISNYQSKWI
+948 ITAFANYQSKWI
-960 VTDLDIQELKNIAN
+960 VTDQDIQELKTIAN
-974 NLLTVNGTDPTTV
+974 NLLTANGTDTTTIQ
-987 YFHRVVDAF
+987 FQRVVDAY
-996 NRLDPYYPMPEVKKN
+996 NHLDPYYPMPEVKKS

-1017 AIQEYKDF
+1017 AIQEYEDF
-1025 IDSQQQSSGGAT
+1025 VASQQQSSGTGSSDSNGRET
-1037 PPSDSSGTGSG
+1037 PPSDSSGTGSS

-1055 PPSDNSGTGSGDS
+1055 PPSDNSGIGSGDSSGAATPPSDSNGTGSGDS
-1068 SGGAT
+1068 SGGV
-1073 PSSDNSGTGS
+1073 
-1083 DDSNGRATPPSDS
+1083 TPPSDS
-1096 SGTGSSDSNGGAT
+1096 SGD
-1109 PPSDS
+1109 D
-1114 SGTGSSDSNGG
+1114 
-1125 ATPPSDSSG
+1125 
-1134 TGSSDSNGGATSP
+1134 
-1147 SDSTGTGSGDGS
+1147 S
-1159 GSIPGGGNDDGLIP
+1159 GSIPGGSIDDVMIP

>member
-1 MKILKLVNR
+1 MKLVNR

-189 SGAEVFVS
+189 SSAEVFVS

-426 SSSTGAVVTDTDS
+426 SSSTGAVVTDADS
-439 KDKKKHNSDII
+439 KDKKKHDSDII
-450 SVDRSR
+450 SVDRSQ

-471 GEGGTD
+471 DEGGTD
-477 QALYPAGAKENLSIA
+477 QALYPAAAKESLSIA
-492 IHQAMLVL
+492 INQAMLVL
-500 NNTAATQVEV
+500 NNTAATQTEI

-526 SATEPVI
+526 SASEPVI

-553 MIGDEFPPLWDD
+553 MVGDEFPPLWDD
-565 SLSQAIRFGNNV
+565 SLSQAIQFGNNV
-577 LEGNAPQNIVDREV
+577 LEGNAPQNIVDREA
-591 ESLGRVIKVYKASV
+591 ESLRRVIKVYKASV
-605 KLRDTYLHFLD
+605 KLRDSYLHFLD
-616 VTDRVEN
+616 ITDRVEN

-633 IVREGSKVYL
+633 IVREGSKVYV
-643 NPLSTTEQLE
+643 NPLSTIEQLDAC
-653 EWTQKIEGATE
+653 TQKIEVATE

-685 VIYDQSGSQNTELD
+685 VIYDQSGSQNAELD

-709 HTAMTQQDVLNLN
+709 HTAMTQLDVLNLN
-722 TELSQRLAEFNAPE
+722 MELSQRLTEFTAPV
-736 PATAREKLQQLV
+736 PATTREKLQQLV

-755 LSNPVARNYLNTEMQ
+755 LSDPVARNYLNTEMQ
-770 LLDQQTMQAH
+770 LLDQQTVQAH
-780 FALMFPLTP
+780 FALIMPFTP

-803 KETYIEKY
+803 KGTYIEKY
-811 NEKRLQLRHEIIE
+811 NEKRLQLRDKVIE
-824 MQTSINE
+824 MQTAINE
-831 VLLQNSGA
+831 VLVQNSGA

-853 HASIFLGMSSFELQD
+853 HASIFLGLSSFELQD
-868 VVPVYEELQRVQS
+868 VVPVYEELQQVQS

-909 RHYTEQDNVELQG
+909 RHYTEQDNEELQG

-934 YITQLQVDQANTDL
+934 DATQLQVDQANTDL
-948 ITAISNYQSKWI
+948 ITALSNYQSKWI

-1025 IDSQQQSSGGAT
+1025 IASQQQSSGGAT
-1037 PPSDSSGTGSG
+1037 PPSDSSGTGTGDSSGGTTPPNDSDGTGSSDSSGGTTPPSDSDGTGSGHSSGGATSPSDNSGTGSG
-1048 DSSGGAT
+1048 DISGGAT
-1055 PPSDNSGTGSGDS
+1055 PPSDNSGTGSSDS
-1068 SGGAT
+1068 SGE
-1073 PSSDNSGTGS
+1073 
-1083 DDSNGRATPPSDS
+1083 ATPPSDS
-1096 SGTGSSDSNGGAT
+1096 SGD
-1109 PPSDS
+1109 D
-1114 SGTGSSDSNGG
+1114 
-1125 ATPPSDSSG
+1125 
-1134 TGSSDSNGGATSP
+1134 
-1147 SDSTGTGSGDGS
+1147 S
-1159 GSIPGGGNDDGLIP
+1159 GSIPGGSIDDVIIP

>member
-1 MKILKLVNR
+1 MLKLVNR

-148 MDLQDAGNADVQQ
+148 MDLQDAGNADAQQ

-553 MIGDEFPPLWDD
+553 MIGDEFPPHWDD

-605 KLRDTYLHFLD
+605 KLRDAYLHFLD

-709 HTAMTQQDVLNLN
+709 HTAMTQLDVLNLN
-722 TELSQRLAEFNAPE
+722 MELSQRLTVFTAPVS
-736 PATAREKLQQLV
+736 ATTREKLQQLV
-748 QDVQLKL
+748 QDIQLKL
-755 LSNPVARNYLNTEMQ
+755 LSDPVARNYLNTEMT
-770 LLDQQTMQAH
+770 LLDQQTVQAH
-780 FALMFPLTP
+780 FALIMPFTP

-803 KETYIEKY
+803 KGTYIEKY
-811 NEKRLQLRHEIIE
+811 NEKRLQLRNEVIE
-824 MQTSINE
+824 MQTAINGI
-831 VLLQNSGA
+831 LAQNSGA
-839 LSAEAQQALSFASE
+839 LSAEAQQSLSSASE
-853 HASIFLGMSSFELQD
+853 HASIFLGLSSFELQD

-895 FNISIANNEVQTFG
+895 YNINLANNEVLMFG
-909 RHYTEQDNVELQG
+909 RHYIEQDNEELQG
-922 QINQANLVLNTP
+922 QINLASLVLNNP
-934 YITQLQVDQANTDL
+934 DSTQLQVDQANTDL
-948 ITAISNYQSKWI
+948 ITAFANYQSKWI
-960 VTDLDIQELKNIAN
+960 VTDLDVNEIKNIAN

-1037 PPSDSSGTGSG
+1037 PPSDSNGTGSG

-1073 PSSDNSGTGS
+1073 P
-1083 DDSNGRATPPSDS
+1083 PSDS
-1096 SGTGSSDSNGGAT
+1096 SGTGSGENSDGATPPSDNGGTGSGESSDGATPPSDNGGTGSDDSSGGAT

-1114 SGTGSSDSNGG
+1114 SGTSSD
-1125 ATPPSDSSG
+1125 
-1134 TGSSDSNGGATSP
+1134 DSNGGATSP
-1147 SDSTGTGSGDGS
+1147 SDSSGTGSGDGS

>member
-1 MKILKLVNR
+1 MLKLVNR

-29 LPWMGGAQT
+29 LPWLGSAQT

-44 DTQSETG
+44 DAQSETG

-88 FQLEVNNQPQTSFMD
+88 FQLEVNNQSKTSFMD

-113 IEAVRAAGYMTGN
+113 IEAVRAAGYMTGT

-148 MDLQDAGNADVQQ
+148 MDLQDTSNADAQQ
-161 NAVQVARNYGL
+161 NAVQVAHNYGL
-172 LSEDASA
+172 LSADASA

-189 SGAEVFVS
+189 SSAEVFVS

-264 GVFDGKGVSFDG
+264 GVFDGKGVSFEG

-315 GVELGSQD
+315 GVELGSKD
-323 AQLTATGTTKI
+323 AKLTATGTTKI

-379 VGVPFI
+379 VGVPLI

-397 LPEQKQPQD
+397 LPEQKQPRD
-406 VIINYNA
+406 VIINYDA
-413 MKEAV
+413 VKEAIG
-418 SLVNGTTK
+418 LVNGTK
-426 SSSTGAVVTDTDS
+426 NSSSAGSVITDTDS
-439 KDKKKHNSDII
+439 KDKKKHDSDII
-450 SVDRSR
+450 SVDRSQ
-456 LETEVHAAKELLERA
+456 LETEINAAKELLERA
-471 GEGGTD
+471 DEGGAD
-477 QALYPAGAKENLSIA
+477 QALYPAAAKESLSIA
-492 IHQAMLVL
+492 INQAMLIL
-500 NNTAATQVEV
+500 NNTAATQAEV

-521 SVYTA
+521 SVYTT

-553 MIGDEFPPLWDD
+553 MVGDEFPPLWDN
-565 SLSQAIRFGNNV
+565 SLSQAIQFGNNV
-577 LEGNAPQNIVDREV
+577 LEGNAPQNIVDREA
-591 ESLGRVIKVYKASV
+591 ESLRRVIKVYKASV
-605 KLRDTYLHFLD
+605 KLRDAYLHFID
-616 VTDRVEN
+616 VTDRVDN

-633 IVREGSKVYL
+633 LVREGSKLYV
-643 NPLSTTEQLE
+643 NPLATTEQLE
-653 EWTQKIEGATE
+653 EWTQKIELATD

-670 AADFSVL
+670 TADFSVL

-685 VIYDQSGSQNTELD
+685 VIYDQNGSQNAELD

-722 TELSQRLAEFNAPE
+722 MELSQRLTEFTVPL
-736 PATAREKLQQLV
+736 PATTREKLQQMV
-748 QDVQLKL
+748 HDIQLKL
-755 LSNPVARNYLNTEMQ
+755 LSNPVARNYLNTEM
-770 LLDQQTMQAH
+770 LSLEQQTGQAN
-780 FALMFPLTP
+780 FALIMPITP

-803 KETYIEKY
+803 KGTYLEKY
-811 NEKRLQLRHEIIE
+811 NEKRLQLRDKVIE
-824 MQTSINE
+824 MQTSINGI
-831 VLLQNSGA
+831 LLQNSGT
-839 LSAEAQQALSFASE
+839 LSAEAQQALSSASE
-853 HASIFLGMSSFELQD
+853 HASIFLDLSSFELQD
-868 VVPVYEELQRVQS
+868 VVPVYEELQQVQS
-881 QYAAPIAVDTMLLN
+881 RYAAPITVDTTLLN
-895 FNISIANNEVQTFG
+895 FNINLANNEVQTFG
-909 RHYTEQDNVELQG
+909 RHYTDQDNEELQG
-922 QINQANLVLNTP
+922 QINLANLVLNNP
-934 YITQLQVDQANTDL
+934 DSTQLQVDQANTDL
-948 ITAISNYQSKWI
+948 ITAFANYQFKWI
-960 VTDLDIQELKNIAN
+960 VTDLDINELKNIAN
-974 NLLTVNGTDPTTV
+974 NLLTVNSTDYTTIQ
-987 YFHRVVDAF
+987 YQRVVDAF
-996 NRLDPYYPMPEVKKN
+996 NRLDQYLPMPELKKN
-1011 YMNLED
+1011 YMDLED

-1025 IDSQQQSSGGAT
+1025 VASQQQSSGGATPPSDNSGTGSGDSNGGATPPSDSSGTGSSDSSGGAT
-1037 PPSDSSGTGSG
+1037 PPSDSSGTGSSDSSG
-1048 DSSGGAT
+1048 GATPPSDSSGTGSSDSSGGATPPSDSSGTGSSDSSGGAT

-1068 SGGAT
+1068 T
-1073 PSSDNSGTGS
+1073 
-1083 DDSNGRATPPSDS
+1083 
-1096 SGTGSSDSNGGAT
+1096 
-1109 PPSDS
+1109 
-1114 SGTGSSDSNGG
+1114 
-1125 ATPPSDSSG
+1125 
-1134 TGSSDSNGGATSP
+1134 
-1147 SDSTGTGSGDGS
+1147 GDGA
-1159 GSIPGGGNDDGLIP
+1159 GSIPGGGNDDSMIP

>member
-1 MKILKLVNR
+1 MLKLVNR

-148 MDLQDAGNADVQQ
+148 MDLQDAGNADAQQ

-553 MIGDEFPPLWDD
+553 MIGDEFPPHWDD

-605 KLRDTYLHFLD
+605 KLRDAYLHFLD

-709 HTAMTQQDVLNLN
+709 HTAMTQLDVLNLN
-722 TELSQRLAEFNAPE
+722 MELSQRLAEFTAPV
-736 PATAREKLQQLV
+736 PATTREKLQQLV

-868 VVPVYEELQRVQS
+868 IVPVYEELQRVQS

-1096 SGTGSSDSNGGAT
+1096 SGTGSGENSDGAT
-1109 PPSDS
+1109 PPSDNG
-1114 SGTGSSDSNGG
+1114 GTGSGESSDG
-1125 ATPPSDSSG
+1125 ATPPSDNGG
-1134 TGSSDSNGGATSP
+1134 TGSDDSSGGATPP

>member
-1 MKILKLVNR
+1 MKLVNR

-88 FQLEVNNQPQTSFMD
+88 FQLEVNNKSQTSFMD

-148 MDLQDAGNADVQQ
+148 MDLQDAGNADAQQ

-172 LSEDASA
+172 LSEDAST

-533 GTQELT
+533 GTQELI

-591 ESLGRVIKVYKASV
+591 ESLGRVIKVYKVSV
-605 KLRDTYLHFLD
+605 KLRDAYLHFLD

-709 HTAMTQQDVLNLN
+709 HTAMTQLDVLNLN
-722 TELSQRLAEFNAPE
+722 MELSQRLTEFTAPV
-736 PATAREKLQQLV
+736 PATTREKLQQLV
-748 QDVQLKL
+748 QDVQLRL
-755 LSNPVARNYLNTEMQ
+755 LSNPVARNYLNTEM
-770 LLDQQTMQAH
+770 LSLEQQTGQAN
-780 FALMFPLTP
+780 FALIMPFTP

-803 KETYIEKY
+803 KGTYLEKY
-811 NEKRLQLRHEIIE
+811 NEKRLQLRDKVIE
-824 MQTSINE
+824 MQTSINGI
-831 VLLQNSGA
+831 LLQNSGT
-839 LSAEAQQALSFASE
+839 LSVEAQQALSSASE
-853 HASIFLGMSSFELQD
+853 HASTFLSLSSFELQD
-868 VVPVYEELQRVQS
+868 VVPVYEELQQVQS
-881 QYAAPIAVDTMLLN
+881 QYTAPIAVDTTLLN
-895 FNISIANNEVQTFG
+895 YNINLANNEVQTFG
-909 RHYTEQDNVELQG
+909 RHYTDQDNEELQG

-934 YITQLQVDQANTDL
+934 DSTQLQVDQANTDL
-948 ITAISNYQSKWI
+948 ITALANYQSKWI
-960 VTDLDIQELKNIAN
+960 VTDLDINEIKNIAN

-1055 PPSDNSGTGSGDS
+1055 PPSDNSGTGS
-1068 SGGAT
+1068 
-1073 PSSDNSGTGS
+1073 

-1096 SGTGSSDSNGGAT
+1096 SGTGSGENSDGATPPSDNGGTGSGESSDGATPPSDNGGTGSDDSSGGAT
-1109 PPSDS
+1109 PPSDG
-1114 SGTGSSDSNGG
+1114 SGTGSSDSSGG
-1125 ATPPSDSSG
+1125 ATP
-1134 TGSSDSNGGATSP
+1134 P